1 MIEDDKMV
9 GECYV
14 RVLRRRGYAVTW
26 ASSVPQGREILAR
39 DPPHVL
45 LLDRNVQGDIGWV
58 LKDEAPSGT
67 GTVLMSGHAP
77 SGSPPYWMKSL
88 STDTLFEMIEDAAS
102 SATVED

>member
-1 MIEDDKMV
+1 MV
-9 GECYV
+9 GECYS
-14 RVLRRRGYAVTW
+14 RVLRRHGYAVTW
-26 ASSVPQGREILAR
+26 ASSVPQGREILLR

-67 GTVLMSGHAP
+67 GVVLMSGHAP

-88 STDTLFEMIEDAAS
+88 SLDTLFDMIESAALAS
-102 SATVED
+102 SSVDD